1 MKLFSFK
8 KRQRPEPVPED
19 FPALSEIDEK
29 GLEIL
34 KSLEGMRM
42 CDAEQALFKA
52 HNALLYW
59 HERAPFACL
68 PPSLSLAP
76 KGSTKPASGDVSDA
90 CAEERS
96 ITVVRKPDGWTLIE
110 IGDTPL
116 HISVDELERLKR
128 LLTRNPS

>member
-34 KSLEGMRM
+34 KSLKGMRM
-42 CDAEQALFKA
+42 CDAEQALFGA

-68 PPSLSLAP
+68 PPSMSLSP

-110 IGDTPL
+110 IGDATL
-116 HISVDELERLKR
+116 HISVEELERFKR
-128 LLTRNPS
+128 LLMGNPL

>member
-34 KSLEGMRM
+34 KSLKGMRM
-42 CDAEQALFKA
+42 CDAEQALFGA

-68 PPSLSLAP
+68 PPSMSLAP
-76 KGSTKPASGDVSDA
+76 KGAAKPASGEAGDA
-90 CAEERS
+90 CAVERS
-96 ITVVRKPDGWTLIE
+96 ITVVRKPDG
-110 IGDTPL
+110 
-116 HISVDELERLKR
+116 
-128 LLTRNPS
+128 